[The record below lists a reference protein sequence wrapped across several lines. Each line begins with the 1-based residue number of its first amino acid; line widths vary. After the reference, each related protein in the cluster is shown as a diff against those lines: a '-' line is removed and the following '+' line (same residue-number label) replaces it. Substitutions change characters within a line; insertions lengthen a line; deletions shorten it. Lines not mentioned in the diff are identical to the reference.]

1 MNSSK
6 LRIGLDVSGGDK
18 APGCNLEGAMS
29 AVQQYGN
36 RFDVVLFG
44 DRNIII
50 PFLGQKGNSHEF
62 EIVHAP
68 EVIEMGDHPVKALQ
82 SKAQSSIRVGFEW
95 LKTGKIDAFASAG
108 NSGAVLVGSTSIV
121 GNAEGVLRP
130 CIATFIPRPM
140 GGQNLL
146 LDIGLNVDC
155 KPEHLQ
161 QFAYIGTHFLNRVHG
176 NPSPQV
182 GLLNIGH
189 EAGKGNQLARAAFH
203 RLATDETLPFIGNVE
218 SRDIFTDRCDVFV
231 TDGFTGNMLLKQAE
245 AVYRVML
252 KRNLMDEYFARFNY
266 EDYGGTPVL
275 GINKT
280 VILGHGISS
289 SKAIH
294 NMLVEAERMSRSNFC
309 DTLNRTL
316 HHG

>member
-1 MNSSK
+1 MSKSK

-18 APGCNLEGAMS
+18 APACNLEGAIS
-29 AVQQYGN
+29 VLKDQKAT
-36 RFDVVLFG
+36 FDVVLFG
-44 DRNIII
+44 DRAVIQGG
-50 PFLGQKGNSHEF
+50 LEVAGYADSF

-68 EVIEMGDHPVKALQ
+68 EVIAMGDHPVKALQ
-82 SKAQSSIRVGFEW
+82 SKVQSSIRVGFEW
-95 LKTGKIDAFASAG
+95 LKAGKIDAFASAG
-108 NSGAVLVGSTSIV
+108 NSGAVLVGSTSII
-121 GNAEGVLRP
+121 GNAPGVIRP
-130 CIATFIPRPM
+130 CIATFIPRPN
-140 GGQNLL
+140 GGNNLL

-155 KPEHLQ
+155 KPEHLE
-161 QFAYIGTHFLNRVHG
+161 QFANIGIHFMQKVRGVAE
-176 NPSPQV
+176 PKV

-189 EAGKGNQLARAAFH
+189 EAAKGNTLARNAHELLAAD
-203 RLATDETLPFIGNVE
+203 TELPFVGNVE

-252 KRNLMDEYFARFNY
+252 KRELMDDYFARFNY

-294 NMLVEAERMSRSNFC
+294 NMLVEAERMSRSNFSE
-309 DTLNRTL
+309 TLNRAL
-316 HHG
+316 HHE

>member
-1 MNSSK
+1 MSKSK

-18 APGCNLEGAMS
+18 APACNLEGAIS
-29 AVQQYGN
+29 VLNDQNAA
-36 RFDVVLFG
+36 FDVILFG
-44 DRNIII
+44 DRAVIQGG
-50 PFLGQKGNSHEF
+50 LEAAGYADSF
-62 EIVHAP
+62 EVVHAP
-68 EVIEMGDHPVKALQ
+68 EVIAMGDHPVKALQ

-95 LKTGKIDAFASAG
+95 LKAGKIDAFASAG
-108 NSGAVLVGSTSIV
+108 NSGAVLVGSTSII
-121 GNAEGVLRP
+121 GNAPGVIRP
-130 CIATFIPRPM
+130 CIATFIPRPN
-140 GGQNLL
+140 GGNNLL

-155 KPEHLQ
+155 KPEHLE
-161 QFAYIGTHFLNRVHG
+161 QFAHIGIHFMQKVHG
-176 NPSPQV
+176 VAEPKV

-189 EAGKGNQLARAAFH
+189 EAGKGNTLARNAHELLAAD
-203 RLATDETLPFIGNVE
+203 AALPFVGNVE

-252 KRNLMDEYFARFNY
+252 KRELMDDYFARFNY

-294 NMLVEAERMSRSNFC
+294 NMLVEAERMSRSNFSE
-309 DTLNRTL
+309 TLNRAL
-316 HHG
+316 HHE

>member
-1 MNSSK
+1 MSNSK

-18 APGCNLEGAMS
+18 APECNLEGAIS
-29 AVQQYGN
+29 VLTDQKSN
-36 RFDVVLFG
+36 FDVVLFG
-44 DRNIII
+44 DRAVIQDG
-50 PFLGQKGNSHEF
+50 LEAAGHSNSF

-68 EVIEMGDHPVKALQ
+68 EVIAMGDHPVKALQ
-82 SKAQSSIRVGFEW
+82 SKTQSSIRVGFEW
-95 LKTGKIDAFASAG
+95 LKAGQIDAFASAG
-108 NSGAVLVGSTSIV
+108 NSGAVLVGSTSII
-121 GNAEGVLRP
+121 GNAPGVIRP
-130 CIATFIPRPM
+130 CIATFIPRPN
-140 GGQNLL
+140 GGNNLL

-155 KPEHLQ
+155 KPEHLE
-161 QFAYIGTHFLNRVHG
+161 QFAHIGIHFMQKVHG
-176 NPSPQV
+176 VAEPKV

-189 EAGKGNQLARAAFH
+189 EAGKGNTLARNAHDLLAA
-203 RLATDETLPFIGNVE
+203 DSTLPFVGNVE

-252 KRNLMDEYFARFNY
+252 KRELMDEYFARFNY

-294 NMLVEAERMSRSNFC
+294 NMLVEAERMSRSNFSE
-309 DTLNRTL
+309 TLNRAL
-316 HHG
+316 NHA